1 EEKIYVQDRI
11 RENADEL
18 KKWLDNGAYF
28 YICGDKKNM
37 AKDVEETLIG
47 IVGEDYLNQMKE
59 EGRYLKDVY

>member
-1 EEKIYVQDRI
+1 
-11 RENADEL
+11 
-18 KKWLDNGAYF
+18 
-28 YICGDKKNM
+28 M